1 MISITA
7 QELKEYRLLLSD
19 YPDNTALDGL
29 DAVEQCQG
37 NLEDALALLGNRSE
51 TQQLRQID
59 LNNLAEMCRYA
70 VCSQPT
76 EDFIGLLNIVSGFLP
91 PPASL
96 AVPVALYII
105 KLGVRNYC
113 RIQSTGS
120 ESL

>member
-7 QELKEYRLLLSD
+7 QELREYRLLLSD
-19 YPDNTALDGL
+19 YPDHNALDGL
-29 DAVEQCQG
+29 DAVEQCRG
-37 NLEDALALLGNRSE
+37 NLEDALTLLGNQSE
-51 TQQLRQID
+51 TKQLRQIELD
-59 LNNLAEMCRYA
+59 ELTDMCRNA

-91 PPASL
+91 PPASM

-113 RIQSTGS
+113 RTQNTGS
-120 ESL
+120 KGL

>member
-1 MISITA
+1 MNSITA

-29 DAVEQCQG
+29 NAVEQCQG
-37 NLEDALALLGNRSE
+37 NLEDALALLVNQSGTR
-51 TQQLRQID
+51 QLLQIELD
-59 LNNLAEMCRYA
+59 NLAQMCRNA

-113 RIQSTGS
+113 QISNPGS
-120 ESL
+120 K